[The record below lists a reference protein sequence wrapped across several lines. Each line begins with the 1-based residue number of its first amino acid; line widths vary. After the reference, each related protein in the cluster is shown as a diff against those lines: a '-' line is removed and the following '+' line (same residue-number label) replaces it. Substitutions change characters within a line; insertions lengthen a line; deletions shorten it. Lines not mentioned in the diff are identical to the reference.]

1 MTGSVGG
8 ASDRGSVVD
17 HALRAAALAMPS
29 AEALV
34 IDPGSA
40 GNTLVWRDLER
51 RTARLAQ
58 HLDEVVAARAGGPCA
73 VEVPAGRSA
82 AALLWLVAAL
92 RTALPVVLVDPS
104 APQRER
110 TAVRR
115 ELRGAGLGLVVPVAG
130 DGTVDERRPPG
141 HLPALAGAP
150 PRAAVPPHALVLASG
165 GSTGRPKLVVDTTI
179 RRPAVHEHL
188 QVTSRLAW
196 RADQTQLVTGRLH
209 HAAPLT
215 FFVRGLVDGNRLVV
229 PSRYASSIAARLIE
243 EQRVRWMQAT
253 PFQLQH
259 LAAWLH
265 EHPADLGSL
274 RAVLHMSASCPPSV
288 RRRWIDWVGAE
299 HVFEIYGATEGL
311 GLTVASGAEW
321 LARPGTVG
329 RGFYTRIRILD
340 EAMRPV
346 PRRAVGTV
354 FLRSLGTPPTAVYLG
369 GDARLATSPDG
380 FRSVGDRG
388 RLDEDGYLYLEPRRV
403 DMINVAGENVYPAEV
418 EAVLVGCP
426 GIMDAAV
433 TGVADDRLGAR
444 PVAVVTCWPGVTLDE
459 RAVLAYCRE
468 RLSAFKTPRWIRVV
482 DRIPVTPAGKVD
494 RRGVA
499 DLVSGFG

>member
-1 MTGSVGG
+1 MTGSVGRVP
-8 ASDRGSVVD
+8 DPGSVVD
-17 HALRAAALAMPS
+17 RALRAAALTTPS

-58 HLDEVVAARAGGPCA
+58 HLAEVVAARADGPCA
-73 VEVPAGRSA
+73 VEVPAGRTVS
-82 AALLWLVAAL
+82 ALLWLVAAL

-104 APQRER
+104 APRRER
-110 TAVRR
+110 AAVRR

-150 PRAAVPPHALVLASG
+150 PRAAVPPHALLLASG

-179 RRPAVHEHL
+179 RRPAVHQHL

-229 PSRYASSIAARLIE
+229 PSRYASSIAVRLIE

-259 LAAWLH
+259 MAAWLH

-288 RRRWIDWVGAE
+288 KRRWIDWVGAE

-340 EAMRPV
+340 GAMRPV

-354 FLRSLGTPPTAVYLG
+354 FLRSLGTPPAAVYLG
-369 GDARLATSPDG
+369 GDARPATSPDG

-388 RLDEDGYLYLEPRRV
+388 SLDEDGYLYLAPRRI

-418 EAVLVGCP
+418 EAVLVRCP

-433 TGVADDRLGAR
+433 TGVTDDRLGAR

-459 RAVLAYCRE
+459 RAVLGFCRE
-468 RLSAFKTPRWIRVV
+468 RLSAFKTPKWIRVV
-482 DRIPVTPAGKVD
+482 DRIPATPAGKVD

-499 DLVSGFG
+499 DLVSGLG